1 MSIIRPRSYRYV
13 SFLGLRYLILHTK
26 NGDAFFPNP
35 IGAYINA
42 DNTRVTVKCED
53 SCNSRS
59 ITLSQITGAVS
70 CSANG
75 EVIAGNLNM

>member
-1 MSIIRPRSYRYV
+1 MSIIRPRSYRYF
-13 SFLGLRYLILHTK
+13 SFLGFRYLILHTK
-26 NGDAFFPNP
+26 SGDAFFPNP

-42 DNTRVTVKCED
+42 DNTRVTVKCRD
-53 SCNSRS
+53 SSDSRS
-59 ITLSQITGAVS
+59 ITLSRITGAVS